1 MSAPTGASE
10 ELVDATLGSFMA
22 RIATPGDPIGGGSA
36 AAVVVGIAAALVGM
50 AARASSEWNEA
61 AGAIVQADQLRSRSA
76 PLAQA
81 DADAYADARE
91 TLRRRSTLE
100 PESRDE
106 TIRKALAQAAEVPLL
121 IAAIA
126 CDVTAL
132 AAHVAENGAGEIRG
146 DAAVAAVLA
155 EAAAR
160 AAASLV
166 QVNLATVPDDERL
179 TRAHRLVSES
189 AAHARRALAESA

>member
-1 MSAPTGASE
+1 
-10 ELVDATLGSFMA
+10 MA
-22 RIATPGDPIGGGSA
+22 RIATPGDPLGGGSA

-100 PESRDE
+100 PETRDE

-121 IAAIA
+121 IATIA

-132 AAHVAENGAGEIRG
+132 ATHVAENGAGEIRG

-155 EAAAR
+155 AAAAR
-160 AAASLV
+160 AAANLV

-179 TRAHRLVSES
+179 RRAHRLVSES

>member
-1 MSAPTGASE
+1 VSAPTGASE
-10 ELVDATLGSFMA
+10 ELVDATLGSFLERVA
-22 RIATPGDPIGGGSA
+22 SPDDPLGGGSA

-61 AGAIVQADQLRSRSA
+61 AGAIVQADELRSRSA

-91 TLRRRSTLE
+91 TLRQRSTLE

-106 TIRKALAQAAEVPLL
+106 TIRKALAVAAEVPLL
-121 IAAIA
+121 IAATA

-146 DAAVAAVLA
+146 DAAAAAILA
-155 EAAAR
+155 ESAAR
-160 AAASLV
+160 AAANLV
-166 QVNLATVPDDERL
+166 QINLATMPDDERL
-179 TRAHRLVSES
+179 ARARRFVSECGS
-189 AAHARRALAESA
+189 HARRAVAESG